1 MSNEARMQILS
12 LLQEGK
18 ITAAEAARLLD
29 AVAAEPEPE
38 PPARTAAAGN
48 GKLHVQ
54 VTDTVTDTTRVHFSV
69 PAALAR
75 FAAKLLPAGELALEL
90 GKVGI
95 SGADLKRLQEAID
108 AGTAG
113 TVLEIEDDAHSYR
126 VDVWID

>member
-29 AVAAEPEPE
+29 AVAAEPE

-75 FAAKLLPAGELALEL
+75 FAAKLVPAGELAMEL

-108 AGTAG
+108 AGTVG